1 MLRIKNL
8 LATTAS
14 SSFKRSNTSFNQTSI
29 KRFQASYQ
37 ILHANED
44 PRYAGSSAVEV
55 SVPLSSLEDQQAEF
69 ARSHLHKFLD
79 SEGDSII
86 TFSDKSRYQVEN
98 TRLAVKRARHL
109 VDTIEKLAANTNS
122 ETVEADVVEA
132 TKEWWPFID
141 MTGLHSKLKN
151 NRTLL
156 YGTDRAKAQ
165 ITENGDAL
173 DAQGSFNNLT
183 SDRASREYGSGVIKP
198 YEVYPGRG
206 YQKNFKALQNRSFND
221 ERTTSEINKD
231 AIVLIKSREK
241 SRFIRK
247 PITEP
252 IIHAVEEVSQK
263 LTV

>member
-1 MLRIKNL
+1 MLRFKNL
-8 LATTAS
+8 LATTAVS
-14 SSFKRSNTSFNQTSI
+14 SSLKRSPSFNQTSI

-37 ILHANED
+37 ILHADED
-44 PRYAGSSAVEV
+44 PRYAGSSGVEV

-109 VDTIEKLAANTNS
+109 VDTIETLAANTNS
-122 ETVEADVVEA
+122 ETVEADVAEA

-173 DAQGSFNNLT
+173 DAESSFNNLT

-198 YEVYPGRG
+198 YEIYPGRG
-206 YQKNFKALQNRSFND
+206 YQKNFKALGARSFND